1 MSDLTTE
8 LDALVAAYA
17 KGVIEVEFNG
27 IRKRYDSEAGLIRR
41 MNELRRLI
49 AQQKSNGRRLRVG
62 LVVFGKR

>member
-8 LDALVAAYA
+8 LNALIAAYA
-17 KGVIEVEFNG
+17 KGIVEVEFNG
-27 IRKRYDSEAGLIRR
+27 IRKRYDNEAGLVRR

-49 AQQKSNGRRLRVG
+49 AQQRNSGRRLRVG